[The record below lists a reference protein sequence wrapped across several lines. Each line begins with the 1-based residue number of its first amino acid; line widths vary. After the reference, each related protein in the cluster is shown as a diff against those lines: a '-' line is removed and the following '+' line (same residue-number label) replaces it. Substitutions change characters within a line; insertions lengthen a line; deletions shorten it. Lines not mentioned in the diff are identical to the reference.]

1 MTNRS
6 AIQRLLQPLVSLVAG
21 LVGFGA
27 LSLFHI
33 TQAHAID
40 EAGLLEYQRAFA
52 REMCKEGGSWLRC
65 FQLDPSNCTSVL
77 GTIVERCTRPILEKQ
92 KTPASSQEEVQ
103 AASDAIVRCV
113 ERDFRER
120 YDAFK
125 IKTPECRN
133 F

>member
-6 AIQRLLQPLVSLVAG
+6 AIQRLLHPLVSLVVA
-21 LVGFGA
+21 LVGF
-27 LSLFHI
+27 SLFHI
-33 TQAHAID
+33 TEAHAID

-77 GTIVERCTRPILEKQ
+77 GTIVERCTRPIVEKQ
-92 KTPASSQEEVQ
+92 KTPATSQEEVQ

-113 ERDFRER
+113 EQDFRER

-125 IKTPECRN
+125 TKTPECRN